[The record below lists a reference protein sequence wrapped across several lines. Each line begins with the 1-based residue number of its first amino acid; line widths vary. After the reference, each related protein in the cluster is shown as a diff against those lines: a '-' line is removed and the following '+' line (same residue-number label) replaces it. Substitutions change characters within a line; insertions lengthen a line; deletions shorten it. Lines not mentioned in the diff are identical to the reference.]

1 MKALGDVR
9 VLDLG
14 GFITGPFA
22 ALLLAEMGADVIK
35 VEWPG
40 KGDKFRGAAGG
51 LYSPQFQ
58 AHNRH
63 KRSITL
69 DYASSA
75 GREVLH
81 ALVRSADVLVS
92 NARPGVMAR
101 IGADWPHLEAV
112 NPRLVYCAI
121 TGFGAD
127 GPYADRPAFDN
138 VGQALSGWMSR
149 HRRGDDPRVVGPAL
163 ADPVT
168 SLYAA
173 LGIVAALR
181 ERDRTGKGRF
191 VEVNMIEAMIGL
203 SIDPITTFFV
213 SGRPTPVLER
223 AANSQAYNLTC
234 RDGRRIGLHVSM
246 LDKFFQGLARA
257 VERPEWIERYPRTRD
272 RVRGYEV
279 LADELAAIFATRD
292 RDHWVARLEQE
303 VVPFGIENEVQD
315 LENDPQIRHL
325 DVFYEIAHPKYGQTK
340 APRRPVRI
348 DGSREIDARPPP
360 DLGEHTDEVLAEI
373 GFTGVQIAELKSKGV
388 V

>member
-1 MKALGDVR
+1 MRALHDIR

-40 KGDKFRGAAGG
+40 KGDKFRGAGGG

-69 DYASSA
+69 DYAKPD
-75 GREVLH
+75 GRDVLL
-81 ALVRSADVLVS
+81 ALVRSADVVIS
-92 NARPGVMAR
+92 NARPGVMAK
-101 IGADWPHLEAV
+101 IGAAWDDLRLV
-112 NPRLVYCAI
+112 NDRLVYCAI
-121 TGFGAD
+121 SGFGAD

-149 HRRGDDPRVVGPAL
+149 HRRGDDPRVVGPAI

-173 LGIVAALR
+173 LGIVSALR
-181 ERDRTGKGRF
+181 ERDRTGKGRL

-203 SIDPITTFFV
+203 SIDPITTYFANA
-213 SGRPTPVLER
+213 RPTPVLER

-234 RDGRRIGLHVSM
+234 KDGKRIGLHVSM
-246 LDKFFQGLARA
+246 LDKFFHGLARA
-257 VERPEWIERYPRTRD
+257 VDRPEWIERYPKTGHRVRGYEALAEELAAIFRTRD
-272 RVRGYEV
+272 RVE
-279 LADELAAIFATRD
+279 
-292 RDHWVARLEQE
+292 WVARLEQE

-315 LENDPQIRHL
+315 LEDDPQIKHL
-325 DVFYEIAHPKYGQTK
+325 DVFYEIAHPRYGPTK

-360 DLGEHTDEVLAEI
+360 DLGEHTDEILTEI
-373 GFTGVQIAELKSKGV
+373 GLTPEQIAGLKQKRLV
-388 V
+388 